1 MRFARRSFTFAG
13 TVGLLMLVPMFFLY
27 DRIGTDY
34 PPAITHPEFFYGFL
48 TVTVAWQI
56 AFLIIGTD
64 PIRFRPLM
72 PAAMVEKFFYIA
84 AMATL
89 YVQGRQTLAQFAVT
103 GGDMIFGTLFVI
115 SYLRTGPGA
124 H

>member
-34 PPAITHPEFFYGFL
+34 PPAITHPEFFY
-48 TVTVAWQI
+48 
-56 AFLIIGTD
+56 
-64 PIRFRPLM
+64 
-72 PAAMVEKFFYIA
+72 IA

-115 SYLRTGPGA
+115 SYLKTASGA
-124 H
+124 R

>member
-13 TVGLLMLVPMFFLY
+13 TVGLLMLLPMFFLY
-27 DRIGTDY
+27 DR
-34 PPAITHPEFFYGFL
+34 
-48 TVTVAWQI
+48 
-56 AFLIIGTD
+56 IGTD

-89 YVQGRQTLAQFAVT
+89 YLQGRQTLAQFAVT
-103 GGDMIFGTLFVI
+103 GADMLFGTLFVI
-115 SYLRTGPGA
+115 SYLKTASGA
-124 H
+124 R